1 MTIMAGN
8 VVTGEMVQELIL
20 SGADIIKVR
29 FKVFYRADIIKVR
42 VQGFLNS
49 RYYQGWGSRF
59 SPEKDQGSV
68 SLLSSE
74 KKIITWLKFI
84 VISRADY

>member
-20 SGADIIKVR
+20 SG
-29 FKVFYRADIIKVR
+29 ADIIKVR